1 LNVIEAEQLIKEGGE
16 NCVEYIT
23 KISDMLRRED
33 HEVDCA
39 RSFELLIR
47 AKFDVEDAVKLHL
60 KESKVRSQRTTFF
73 CCPYLS

>member
-1 LNVIEAEQLIKEGGE
+1 
-16 NCVEYIT
+16 
-23 KISDMLRRED
+23 MLRRED